1 MDRRCRNPLLSYGE
15 LIPLFR
21 ARKKAIARRI
31 LLRMYRHAWAQ
42 AHGQPIRGRLTSP
55 IGLLPEELLSTL
67 TASLANMDGE
77 EQAARQLGLTA
88 AEVAA
93 HREHARQIHLRE
105 YLRLRLSGD
114 GPGSAG

>member
-1 MDRRCRNPLLSYGE
+1 MRGKPRLGSSLDFIRLKINYPINVHGRGT
-15 LIPLFR
+15 
-21 ARKKAIARRI
+21 RKKAIARP
-31 LLRMYRHAWAQ
+31 M
-42 AHGQPIRGRLTSP
+42 
-55 IGLLPEELLSTL
+55 GLLPEELLSTL
-67 TASLANMDGE
+67 TASLANMYGE

-105 YLRLRLSGD
+105 YLRLRLSGV